1 MERSNHSLLK
11 LIFVSCSLFISS
23 IGFTACEKENSDEPE
38 LPRLTGRFFYM
49 DNTYELDHGIIY
61 RDAAHA
67 GTHGIYLFSEDGRNK
82 VDLSFIVQ
90 SWPTETG
97 PPVASDRLLPGWY
110 QFMGETG
117 QTVGNRVNAKLS
129 LAYRCDFS
137 ERFEDSYPHYGVEIE
152 EEEDGNGYHLRIF
165 TQNEP
170 GTPQIDRI
178 ICRGQF
184 AVSVKP
190 G

>member
-1 MERSNHSLLK
+1 
-11 LIFVSCSLFISS
+11 
-23 IGFTACEKENSDEPE
+23 
-38 LPRLTGRFFYM
+38 
-49 DNTYELDHGIIY
+49 DHGIIY

-117 QTVGNRVNAKLS
+117 QTVCNRVNAKLS
-129 LAYRCDFS
+129 LAYRSDFS
-137 ERFEDSYPHYGVEIE
+137 ERFEDSYPHYA
-152 EEEDGNGYHLRIF
+152 LF
-165 TQNEP
+165 L
-170 GTPQIDRI
+170 TPT
-178 ICRGQF
+178 
-184 AVSVKP
+184 
-190 G
+190 